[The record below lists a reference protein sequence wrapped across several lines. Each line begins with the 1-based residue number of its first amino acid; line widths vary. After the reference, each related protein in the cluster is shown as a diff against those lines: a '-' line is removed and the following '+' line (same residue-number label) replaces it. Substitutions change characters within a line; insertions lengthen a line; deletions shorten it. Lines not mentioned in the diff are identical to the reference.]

1 MTRMNFLSN
10 VRARAGAAGVVAA
23 FALVILAPVVPSA
36 HAATISQSSPL
47 AQTSVSGVPSNSIIM
62 RDGGICDPIR
72 HMGC

>member
-10 VRARAGAAGVVAA
+10 IRARAGAAGVAAA

-36 HAATISQSSPL
+36 HAATISESGPG
-47 AQTSVSGVPSNSIIM
+47 AQTTLNGLPANSIIM